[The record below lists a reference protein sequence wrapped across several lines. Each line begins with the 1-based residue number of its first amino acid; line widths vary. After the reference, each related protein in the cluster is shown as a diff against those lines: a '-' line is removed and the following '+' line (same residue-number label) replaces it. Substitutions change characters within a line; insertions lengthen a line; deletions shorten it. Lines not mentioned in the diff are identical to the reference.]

1 MTTGLDEVLSRIQQ
15 IQQVLAPVAGS
26 TSGDQFATVLD
37 SQSADSSGSAGTV
50 AADGTSAAA
59 TTGTGTDPTVT
70 PTPSDGASI
79 VADANTY
86 LGVPYVWGGTD
97 PSTGLDCS
105 GLVQRVFADLGTS
118 VPRTSQEQATIGTPV
133 ASIADAQPGDLV
145 FYAGSDG
152 TASAPGHVGIYIGNG
167 QMIDAPHTGAD
178 VRVDPVGTP
187 VAIRRVALQP
197 AGAVASSSLSTAG
210 AGRPADLAISAYT
223 SDFVTSGAAHGV
235 PANLLA
241 AVAKAESGLNPNATS
256 PAGAEGL
263 MQLMPGTAAGLGVNP
278 WDPASAID
286 GAARLLSSDYQR
298 FGSWSL
304 ALAAYNAGAGA
315 VASYGGIPPYPET
328 ENYVTKVLATAG
340 MSS

>member
-1 MTTGLDEVLSRIQQ
+1 MSTGLDEVLSRIQQ
-15 IQQVLAPVAGS
+15 IQQVLAPVVGA

-37 SQSADSSGSAGTV
+37 SQSADSSGSAGAV
-50 AADGTSAAA
+50 AADDTSAAD
-59 TTGTGTDPTVT
+59 TTGTATDPTVT
-70 PTPSDGASI
+70 SDPSDGASI
-79 VADANTY
+79 VADANKY

-97 PSTGLDCS
+97 PATGLDCS

-118 VPRTSQEQATIGTPV
+118 VPRTSQEQATVGTPV
-133 ASIADAQPGDLV
+133 ASVADAQPGDLV

-167 QMIDAPHTGAD
+167 QMIDAPYTGAN

-197 AGAVASSSLSTAG
+197 AAVSSASLSAAG
-210 AGRPADLAISAYT
+210 TGRPADLAISAYT

-241 AVAKAESGLNPNATS
+241 AVAKTESGLNPNATS

>member
-1 MTTGLDEVLSRIQQ
+1 MSTGLDEVLSRIQQ
-15 IQQVLAPVAGS
+15 IQQVLAPVVGA

-50 AADGTSAAA
+50 TADGTSAAA
-59 TTGTGTDPTVT
+59 GTDPAVT

-79 VADANTY
+79 VADANKY

-118 VPRTSQEQATIGTPV
+118 VPRTSQEQATVGTPV
-133 ASIADAQPGDLV
+133 ASVGDAQPGDLV

-167 QMIDAPHTGAD
+167 QMIDAPYTGAN

-187 VAIRRVALQP
+187 VAIRRVVLQP
-197 AGAVASSSLSTAG
+197 AAVSSASLSAAG
-210 AGRPADLAISAYT
+210 TGRPADLAISAYT

-241 AVAKAESGLNPNATS
+241 AVARTESGLNPKATS